1 METVKILE
9 EKGDQEKNKILGKH
23 FLVLLMSKNIDFE
36 IGELYYLQH
45 SSSKCDPV
53 VTTTT
58 TPVSS
63 SSLVCVSQSHTPV
76 IMSIFCLL
84 QYSCFGICGNCF
96 IVNVNNVDLKHL
108 SGTGNSSVYVAGR
121 M

>member
-23 FLVLLMSKNIDFE
+23 FLILLMSKNIDFE

-84 QYSCFGICGNCF
+84 QYS
-96 IVNVNNVDLKHL
+96 L
-108 SGTGNSSVYVAGR
+108 
-121 M
+121 